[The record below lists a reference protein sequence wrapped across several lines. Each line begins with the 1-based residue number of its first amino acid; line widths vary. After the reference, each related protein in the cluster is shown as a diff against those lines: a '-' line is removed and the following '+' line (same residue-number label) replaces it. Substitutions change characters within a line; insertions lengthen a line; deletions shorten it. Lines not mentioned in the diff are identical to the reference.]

1 MSSLSSASRR
11 LAVGIAIAATALLP
25 ATALAAAPRTAASA
39 ASAASPAPRC
49 GTAHPALPGGAFVWS
64 ANPGDGFA
72 GGIGYE
78 VEISNVGRHACTL
91 RGVPGLAAVL
101 GNGHQVGGKVP
112 ASGQGPLVT
121 LNPRATAHFGL
132 TIHDG
137 GAICTHPLTV
147 NVVVYLPG
155 QKKGQA
161 AYLTGEGCK
170 GLPGAGILAATAIS
184 AGTGIP
190 AYDN

>member
-1 MSSLSSASRR
+1 MSSLSSAGRW
-11 LAVGIAIAATALLP
+11 LAIGTTIAATVLLP
-25 ATALAAAPRTAASA
+25 AVAVAAAPGT
-39 ASAASPAPRC
+39 AASPAPRC

-64 ANPGDGFA
+64 GSPGDGFA

-112 ASGQGPLVT
+112 ASSAGPLVT
-121 LNPRATAHFGL
+121 LKPGATAHFGL

-155 QKKGQA
+155 QKHSQP

-170 GLPGAGILAATAIS
+170 GLPGAGILAATVIS
-184 AGTGIP
+184 SGTGIP
-190 AYDN
+190 ASDN

>member
-1 MSSLSSASRR
+1 MNALSSASRR
-11 LAVGIAIAATALLP
+11 VAAGIAVAAAAVLLP
-25 ATALAAAPRTAASA
+25 AMALAGAPGTAAGA
-39 ASAASPAPRC
+39 ASTAPRC
-49 GTAHPALPGGAFVWS
+49 GTAHPGLPGGAFVWS
-64 ANPGDGFA
+64 GNPGDGFA

-112 ASGQGPLVT
+112 ASGKGPLVT
-121 LNPRATAHFGL
+121 LKPRATAHFGL
-132 TIHDG
+132 RIHDG

-155 QKKGQA
+155 QKQGQP
-161 AYLTGEGCK
+161 AYLTGEGC
-170 GLPGAGILAATAIS
+170 PGHPGGGILSATAIH

>member
-1 MSSLSSASRR
+1 VA
-11 LAVGIAIAATALLP
+11 AGIAVAAMVLLP
-25 ATALAAAPRTAASA
+25 AIALGAARGSA
-39 ASAASPAPRC
+39 ATAASPAPRC

-64 ANPGDGFA
+64 GNPGDGFA

-101 GNGHQVGGKVP
+101 GNGHRVGGKMP
-112 ASGQGPLVT
+112 ASGSGPLVT
-121 LNPRATAHFGL
+121 LKPHATAHFGL

-137 GAICTHPLTV
+137 GAICAHPLTV

-155 QKKGQA
+155 HKQSQPT
-161 AYLTGEGCK
+161 YLTGEGCK
-170 GLPGAGILAATAIS
+170 GLPGAGILSATVIKP
-184 AGTGIP
+184 GTGIP